1 MDPRIIQY
9 HLKAARKQLRQL
21 KLDCLIVIDPANI
34 TSLTGFLGRES
45 WAVLTRRNSYLL
57 TDSRYTEQARS
68 QCPCCRII
76 QRTESLPR
84 QLAKL
89 LEKQKSV
96 RTAAVE
102 ASATIA
108 TLKALKKHLTIKI
121 KLPADIIGPAR
132 CIKQAG
138 EITYIRTAA
147 KIAAAA
153 FKKLLA
159 VVKAPITENE
169 LAGLLDWEIRR
180 AAAKPAF
187 ETIVAFGPNAARP
200 HHSPTGRGLKK
211 NDTVLIDFG
220 VTCNGYCCD
229 ITRCFTV
236 GEPNRFYKRAHD
248 AVCKAQ
254 AAAIKMVRPGVQTH
268 QLDSAARKIIADLD
282 LPVYGHGT
290 GHGLGLQVHELPTIA
305 ANSQGTLQ
313 TGQVFTIEPA
323 VYIPGKF
330 GIRIEDDILVTKS
343 GCEILTRSCPKM
355 T

>member
-1 MDPRIIQY
+1 MDHRIIQY
-9 HLKAARKQLRQL
+9 HLKAARRQLRQL
-21 KLDCLIVIDPANI
+21 KADSLIVVDPANI
-34 TSLTGFLGRES
+34 TSLTGFLGRDS
-45 WAVLTRRNSYLL
+45 WAVLTSRNCYLL

-84 QLAKL
+84 QLATL

-102 ASATIA
+102 ASASIA
-108 TLKALKKHLTIKI
+108 TLKALKKYLTIKI
-121 KLPADIIGPAR
+121 KPAADIIGPAR

-138 EITYIRTAA
+138 EIAYIRTAA
-147 KIAAAA
+147 KIAAGA
-153 FKKLLA
+153 FKKLLPA
-159 VVKAPITENE
+159 VKAKIPENE
-169 LAGLLDWEIRR
+169 LAGLLDLEIRR

-200 HHSPTGRGLKK
+200 HHSPTSRKLKK

-220 VTCNGYCCD
+220 ITCNGYCCD
-229 ITRCFTV
+229 ITRCFTI
-236 GEPNRFYKRAHD
+236 GKPSRFYKRAYD

-254 AAAIKMVRPGVQTH
+254 AAAIKMVAPGVKTRRI
-268 QLDSAARKIIADLD
+268 DSTARKIIADHD

-290 GHGLGLQVHELPTIA
+290 GHGLGLQVHEPPTIA
-305 ANSQGTLQ
+305 ANSEGTLQ
-313 TGQVFTIEPA
+313 PGQVFTIEPA

-343 GCEILTRSCPKM
+343 SCEILTRSCPKM